1 MQIAAVTAAQRTFST
16 HLERTGLPRASPDRY
31 SHTWPRA
38 LTGVRS
44 IIFQCW
50 NTPVSEL
57 QWATP
62 TEPSHQVGTFIIDT

>member
-16 HLERTGLPRASPDRY
+16 HLERTGLPGASPDRY
-31 SHTWPRA
+31 GRTRPRE
-38 LTGVRS
+38 LIGVCS

-50 NTPVSEL
+50 NTSVSEL
-57 QWATP
+57 QWEKP